1 MKGLIAALW
10 RGEVRPDMCSGLDN
24 ADLKRAEAELERCR
38 KRLEEI
44 LTEEQERV
52 LMTYLSSLEHYI
64 NERDEQVFHDGF
76 SLGVNMTSEALLDA
90 EKMK

>member
-38 KRLEEI
+38 KRLKK
-44 LTEEQERV
+44 
-52 LMTYLSSLEHYI
+52 Y
-64 NERDEQVFHDGF
+64 
-76 SLGVNMTSEALLDA
+76 
-90 EKMK
+90 